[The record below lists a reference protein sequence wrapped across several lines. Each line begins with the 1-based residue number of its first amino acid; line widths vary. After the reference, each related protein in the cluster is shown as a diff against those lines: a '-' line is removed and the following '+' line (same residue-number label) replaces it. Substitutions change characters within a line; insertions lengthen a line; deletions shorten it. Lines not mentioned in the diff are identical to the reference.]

1 MAVYL
6 KIWSEPEAGHDELL
20 TINGQFWDSETQ
32 KVEGFYQQDFNIR
45 TGTAY
50 NSKSPTKSSLIG
62 HAYEHVFPT
71 AKLECT
77 PLIIAVDFGYVLKR
91 SSEVGKIIDY
101 LMAARKEDLAE
112 ERKANGTFS
121 EKLDG
126 YLIHGLV

>member
-50 NSKSPTKSSLIG
+50 NSKSPTKSSIIG

-77 PLIIAVDFGYVLKR
+77 PLIIAVDFGCVTKR
-91 SSEVGKIIDY
+91 SSEVGKIIDH
-101 LMAARKEDLAE
+101 LITARKESLAE
-112 ERKANGTFS
+112 EARG
-121 EKLDG
+121 
-126 YLIHGLV
+126 

>member
-1 MAVYL
+1 MAIYL
-6 KIWSEPEAGHDELL
+6 KIWSEPAAGHDELL
-20 TINGQFWDSETQ
+20 TINGQFWDSEFQ
-32 KVEGFYQQDFNIR
+32 KVEAFYQQDFNVR

-62 HAYEHVFPT
+62 HAYEHDFPT

-77 PLIIAVDFGYVLKR
+77 PLIIAVNFGCVTKR
-91 SSEVGKIIDY
+91 SSEVGKIIDH
-101 LMAARKEDLAE
+101 LIAARKEDLVE

-126 YLIHGLV
+126 CLVARG